1 MSKVKKAFDPDHEFM
16 ALCEKGD
23 LENIKKLL
31 TVYTETDIFLGN
43 NYGLIQ
49 AVIKNH
55 PLVVDYLLEKT
66 ALGKEPTVYG
76 EQGAYLVACDRGYLK
91 MAERLFKNWLE
102 HKELQ
107 EAHPYAWE
115 FGFSASYVHENEHGM
130 RLFLENPIMK
140 PFANIHLEDDNCF
153 VTLYKLERKDLLETL
168 IFDFNIDKT
177 QAITDFLNNPDIKKD
192 RFGNEYKIDK
202 KELIELFE
210 KRDFINKLNENLPEK
225 NIKTKSKKI

>member
-1 MSKVKKAFDPDHEFM
+1 MKKEFNPDIEFM
-16 ALCEKGD
+16 ILCEKGD
-23 LENIKKLL
+23 LVNIKKLL

-43 NYGLIQ
+43 NHGLIQ

-107 EAHPYAWE
+107 KTNPYIWE
-115 FGFSASYVHENEHGM
+115 FGFVSAYVSGNEKAM

-140 PFANIHLEDDNCF
+140 PFSNIHLEDDNCF

-168 IFDFNIDKT
+168 IFDFNLEKT
-177 QAITDFLNNPDIKKD
+177 PAITDFLNNPDRKKN
-192 RFGNEYKIDK
+192 RFGHLYQIDK

-210 KRDFINKLNENLPEK
+210 KRDFINKLNNNLPLK
-225 NIKTKSKKI
+225 NSKLKSKKI

>member
-1 MSKVKKAFDPDHEFM
+1 MSKAKKEFDPDHEFM
-16 ALCEKGD
+16 TLCEKGD

-49 AVIKNH
+49 AVLKNR

-66 ALGKEPTVYG
+66 ALGNEPTVYND
-76 EQGAYLVACDRGYLK
+76 QGAYRVSCDRGPIK
-91 MAERLFKNWLE
+91 ITERLFKNWLD
-102 HKELQ
+102 HPELQ
-107 EAHPYAWE
+107 TSNPYAWE
-115 FGFSASYVHENEHGM
+115 FGFSAAYVNANEKAM

-153 VTLYKLERKDLLETL
+153 ITLYKLEQKKLLETL

-177 QAITDFLNNPDIKKD
+177 QAITDFLNNPDRKKD

-202 KELIELFE
+202 KELIELFD
-210 KRDFINKLNENLPEK
+210 KRDFMKKLNENLPEK